1 MIKDRLN
8 DFETDWAAMPQ
19 VEKEKLEKLKGK
31 TVLVC
36 GHTIARCLCYALVYQ
51 SERKNRDIKVVY
63 AGDCKDF
70 YPECTES
77 EYFTAV
83 SNNTINELKAVDYI
97 VHTGFC
103 GEYSKSFSADFAEEI
118 KSVNMLASLAEKTKA
133 KVVLLSDSRVYG
145 NGKPMR
151 VYSENENAPIC
162 NTDLKTRDNQ
172 LLRAIENLW
181 NCRASDGGFSLTV
194 FRTGIV
200 LGARSGLKTFLDDVF
215 KSVAE
220 GKPCTLV
227 NGKKLSFV

>member
-51 SERKNRDIKVVY
+51 SERKSRNIKVIY
-63 AGDCKDF
+63 AGDCTDF
-70 YPECTES
+70 YPECTDS
-77 EYFTAV
+77 EFFTAV
-83 SNNTINELKAVDYI
+83 NLNSIREIKDADYI

-103 GEYSKSFSADFAEEI
+103 GEYSESYAADFAEEI
-118 KSVNMLASLAEKTKA
+118 SSVNALAALAEKTNA

-162 NTDLKTRDNQ
+162 NSRRIFAHRVPYGN
-172 LLRAIENLW
+172 RAGCAQRAKNLP
-181 NCRASDGGFSLTV
+181 R
-194 FRTGIV
+194 
-200 LGARSGLKTFLDDVF
+200 
-215 KSVAE
+215 
-220 GKPCTLV
+220 
-227 NGKKLSFV
+227 